1 MPGPERS
8 GNSCAEWPRLEFFW
22 GRAIQPMLTLMGTC
36 VFGCL
41 WAAPAVEGGAF
52 VFDLNDGLFMLN
64 SPCLGLA
71 LRNLDAHAPP
81 PRTPRVDRLAK
92 SRPQQKPA
100 GWMELRKQEPH
111 WRPAWHAYP

>member
-1 MPGPERS
+1 
-8 GNSCAEWPRLEFFW
+8 
-22 GRAIQPMLTLMGTC
+22 MLTLMGTC

-71 LRNLDAHAPP
+71 LRNLAAHAP
-81 PRTPRVDRLAK
+81 PRTPRVDRRAK

-100 GWMELRKQEPH
+100 GWSCESRNLTGDRHGML
-111 WRPAWHAYP
+111 PAWHAYP